1 MTLLL
6 KSATLLDENQPE
18 RHGKTFDIL
27 IVAGKISQIA
37 PEIKAPENCKVISR
51 ENLHIS
57 SGWFDSS
64 VSFGEPGHE
73 ERETI
78 FNGLKVAAKSGFTGI
93 VLNTNS
99 EPVPDT
105 SGDIVFLKSRAKEGV
120 CELFPM
126 GALSLGAKG
135 TDLAEL
141 YDMHLAGAVAF
152 SDFKNTLENPNLLKL
167 ALLYSQHFGSLVHSF
182 PLDAQLGH
190 KGLVHEGSAAVRLG
204 LKGIPA
210 LAEAIRV
217 SRDLSIL
224 EYTGGKLHIPTI
236 STAASVRAIADAK
249 RKGLDVTCSVAIHNL
264 YFTDTVLE
272 QFDSNFKVLP
282 PLRSEADRQ
291 ALLTGLKDGSID
303 LLCSDHTP
311 MDLEEKRLEFDR
323 AAFGS
328 LGLEATFGALR
339 TLYPADTC
347 AAILTRGRERF
358 GIKSTAILEG
368 ETANITLFNPEGT
381 FTETSDT
388 LNSTSKNSMYIGES
402 LKGIVYGIVVGTKAN
417 L

>member
-1 MTLLL
+1 
-6 KSATLLDENQPE
+6 
-18 RHGKTFDIL
+18 
-27 IVAGKISQIA
+27 
-37 PEIKAPENCKVISR
+37 
-51 ENLHIS
+51 
-57 SGWFDSS
+57 
-64 VSFGEPGHE
+64 
-73 ERETI
+73 
-78 FNGLKVAAKSGFTGI
+78 
-93 VLNTNS
+93 
-99 EPVPDT
+99 
-105 SGDIVFLKSRAKEGV
+105 
-120 CELFPM
+120 
-126 GALSLGAKG
+126 
-135 TDLAEL
+135 
-141 YDMHLAGAVAF
+141 
-152 SDFKNTLENPNLLKL
+152 
-167 ALLYSQHFGSLVHSF
+167 
-182 PLDAQLGH
+182 
-190 KGLVHEGSAAVRLG
+190 
-204 LKGIPA
+204 
-210 LAEAIRV
+210 
-217 SRDLSIL
+217 
-224 EYTGGKLHIPTI
+224 LHIPTI